1 MNKKCHTCFYRAKT
15 PRTAAAIAM
24 TPATLD
30 EGMTAAFP
38 VSVLVEAVEV
48 EFPALELGEAVLV
61 IETTGEEVGAGV
73 TIVLPW

>member
-1 MNKKCHTCFYRAKT
+1 
-15 PRTAAAIAM
+15 M